1 MIKQVFKFHLIKR
14 LFKIISFVSK
24 NIPFIRIVKN
34 NSGNNSNNIKR
45 AWSGKY
51 KRLSINGPCGFHR
64 YKSTDFPIIIY
75 FTEIQIIN
83 LN

>member
-51 KRLSINGPCGFHR
+51 KRLRNSPSEFHG
-64 YKSTDFPIIIY
+64 YKSTDFLIIIY
-75 FTEIQIIN
+75 FAEIQIIN